1 MKYCLFFFCFVFSI
15 FVSSIT
21 DEHNKEK
28 KLLNQKLNELK
39 TTIDEK
45 NLEVSTLC
53 AVYRVTCESVLHKYK
68 IESTKVVLSNWLT

>member
-1 MKYCLFFFCFVFSI
+1 MFLFLFFFFVFSI

-53 AVYRVTCESVLHKYK
+53 VVYRVTCESVLQH
-68 IESTKVVLSNWLT
+68 